1 MNAGQIID
9 LVYLA
14 SGLTLFMLAGVIFRE
29 NPRGRLN
36 VVASFML
43 FFAGIG
49 PLAAAAYGSFL
60 EGIPGVPQWLLN
72 SFYVWELFFPTL
84 LYFAAIFP
92 EPQPFYF
99 KYKRLLQLAFLPT
112 VLHLFLVV
120 LLAEPERFLSMLNI
134 GSSIPILSAILAVV
148 LGILRIIASF
158 IGFLLLIHSR
168 FFSIINLGYVVLALY
183 IFYYGFKRIDNPRLK
198 QQVKVVIYGISIGVG
213 LYTLA
218 FIIPTIFSINL
229 LNPIRDTMVMLGLIV
244 GPGSISWAIVK
255 YQFLDIGL
263 IARKSLVYSISTA
276 IVVGGYLLIVLQA
289 GSIIQNLIGRESQMM
304 NVLVIIVML
313 LFFQPIYNQVD
324 DFVKRI
330 FIRSRGDY
338 SQLLESFSREILTVF
353 QSEKLVTTVKEMLN
367 REMFIENIEFCFPEG
382 EREFRI
388 SSADAGEHPVEMEE
402 GVYNYLISKKAP
414 LFVDEISSRIDEKCF
429 GGSLAHNG
437 AEVIVPLVR
446 KEKIAGVLLLS
457 AKVAG
462 FRYSSED
469 MLFLKILSNQVVAA
483 LENVELYQESLEKH
497 RLEEELSVARQ
508 IQMGLLPKEL
518 PSLQNF
524 DFAAFIEPSRQVGG
538 DYYDFIPTALGR
550 TGVVIADTSGKG
562 VPAALM
568 TARMQVMMQSEAKFG
583 KSLMDIMS
591 SVNNFLSFSTSADR
605 FATCLYGEI
614 DDLNRRFHYCNAG
627 HNYPLLFRRDGAVE
641 KLDKGGLLLGAF
653 PNVNYEMGEIL
664 FEPGDLMIL
673 YTDGL
678 SEAMDDKNIEY
689 GEGRIIENVLKFK
702 SQPPE
707 IICSMIVK
715 SVRQFA
721 AGFDD
726 LDDMTLVVIKAR
738 DSLLDRS
745 LPVDETKS

>member
-1 MNAGQIID
+1 
-9 LVYLA
+9 
-14 SGLTLFMLAGVIFRE
+14 MLAGVIFRE

-36 VVASFML
+36 IIASLML
-43 FFAGIG
+43 FFAGVG

-60 EGIPGVPQWLLN
+60 EGIPNIPQWLLN

-99 KYKRLLQLAFLPT
+99 KYKKLLQLAFVPT

-120 LLAEPERFLSMLNI
+120 LLAEPERFLGILNFE
-134 GSSIPILSAILAVV
+134 SPIPILGAILAII
-148 LGILRIIASF
+148 LGVLRIITAF

-168 FFSIINLGYVVLALY
+168 FFSIINLGYVVLALF
-183 IFYYGFKRIDNPRLK
+183 ILYYGYKRIDNPRLK
-198 QQVKVVIYGISIGVG
+198 QQVKVVMYGISIGVG
-213 LYTLA
+213 LYAIA

-229 LNPIRDTMVMLGLIV
+229 LNPFRDAMVMLGLIV
-244 GPGSISWAIVK
+244 GPGSISWAIVR

-276 IVVGGYLLIVLQA
+276 IVVGGYLVIVMQA
-289 GSIIQNLIGRESQMM
+289 GSILQNLIGRESEMM
-304 NVLVIIVML
+304 NVLVIIVLL
-313 LFFQPIYNQVD
+313 LFFQPIYTQVD

-353 QSEKLVTTVKEMLN
+353 QSEKLVATVKELLK
-367 REMFIENIEFCFPEG
+367 REMFIENVEVCFPEG
-382 EREFRI
+382 ERGFKAT
-388 SSADAGEHPVEMEE
+388 SAEASELPIVMEE
-402 GVYNYLISKKAP
+402 GVYNYLISKRAP
-414 LFVDEISSRIDEKCF
+414 LFVDEISSRIDERCF
-429 GGSLAHNG
+429 GGSLVKSG
-437 AEVIVPLVR
+437 AEVIVPLIR
-446 KEKIAGVLLLS
+446 KERIAGLLLLS

-469 MLFLKILSNQVVAA
+469 MLFLKILSNQIVAA
-483 LENVELYQESLEKH
+483 LENVELYRESLEKQ

-518 PSLQNF
+518 PCLNNF

-538 DYYDFIPTALGR
+538 DYYDFIPIAYGR
-550 TGVVIADTSGKG
+550 TGVVVADASGKG

-583 KSLMDIMS
+583 KNLMDIMS
-591 SVNNFLSFSTSADR
+591 SVNNFLNISTSSDR

-614 DDLNRRFHYCNAG
+614 DDLKKRFHYCNAG
-627 HNYPLLFRRDGAVE
+627 HNYPLLFRKDGSVE
-641 KLDKGGLLLGAF
+641 RLDIGGLLLGAF
-653 PNVNYEMGEIL
+653 PDVRYEMGEIL

-678 SEAMDDKNIEY
+678 SEAMDDRNSEY
-689 GEGRIIENVLKFK
+689 GEARLIENALKFK
-702 SQPPE
+702 SQPAE

-721 AGFDD
+721 AGFND

-738 DSLLDRS
+738 DDFVARTGELY
-745 LPVDETKS
+745 ETKG